1 MIGKD
6 EEFME
11 DNRNLFSEL
20 ASFESN
26 YLIRWTDVDDTFI
39 SIIIA
44 TLFILNS
51 LFSVDG
57 NWNGIILEMEK
68 NRERV
73 LSWQEQKFSS
83 AAKIR
88 QYRSIKGRL
97 NRPIWGD
104 SNIKSMEIFGTL
116 HFDGNLRL
124 KFPNML
130 GLDARVAK

>member
-6 EEFME
+6 EEFIE

-51 LFSVDG
+51 LFLVDG
-57 NWNGIILEMEK
+57 NWNGIILGDGK
-68 NRERV
+68 KSGKGTFLART
-73 LSWQEQKFSS
+73 
-83 AAKIR
+83 KIFV
-88 QYRSIKGRL
+88 SC
-97 NRPIWGD
+97 
-104 SNIKSMEIFGTL
+104 
-116 HFDGNLRL
+116 
-124 KFPNML
+124 
-130 GLDARVAK
+130 